1 MGVESGAVDP
11 TRRRATLGTGGA
23 VHFVHDGLSD
33 SLYVLFPLWA
43 EAFGI
48 SHAQVGVLKMGF
60 SGGLSAFQLPA
71 GFLAERWG
79 ERVVLALGTVVAGL
93 GFVLLGFAGG
103 IIGLLLCLLL
113 TGLASGVQHP
123 LASSVVSR
131 AYERGPRR
139 AALGAYNFAGDLG
152 KVAVPPLVAALA
164 VTVGWRTGVLSY
176 GLAVV
181 AAGLAVYLLLRRFGA
196 GGPAALA
203 TEMGEGHPPGGWGLR
218 DRRGF
223 ATLSAIGVIDSA
235 VRTPFLTFVPF
246 LLIAK
251 GAEVGAVGF
260 ALALIF
266 AGGAAG
272 KLLCG
277 LAADRVGIV
286 RTVVLTEIATG
297 AGILLL
303 VALPLGWALAL
314 LPLVGLAL
322 NGTSS
327 VLYGTVGDFVD
338 AERRSRAFGLFY
350 TLGIGAGALAPVAFG
365 VLSDYSGIET
375 TLSVVGCVAF
385 LTLPLCRI
393 LRPSLA
399 AVGAERG

>member
-1 MGVESGAVDP
+1 MGAHSGAKDP
-11 TRRRATLGTGGA
+11 PRRRATLGTGGSL
-23 VHFVHDGLSD
+23 HFVHDGLSD

-43 EAFGI
+43 EAFGM
-48 SHAQVGVLKMGF
+48 SHAQVGVLKMAF
-60 SGGLSAFQLPA
+60 SGSLSAFQLPA
-71 GFLAERWG
+71 GLLAERWG
-79 ERVVLALGTVVAGL
+79 ERAVLALGTAVAGL

-103 IIGLLLCLLL
+103 MIGLLLCLLL

-123 LASSVVSR
+123 LASSLVSR
-131 AYERGPRR
+131 AYETGPRR

-152 KVAVPPLVAALA
+152 KVVVPPLVAGLA
-164 VTVGWRTGVLSY
+164 VTLGWRAGAMSY

-181 AAGLAVYLLLRRFGA
+181 AAGLVVYLLLRRFGA
-196 GGPAALA
+196 GGPAALS
-203 TEMGEGHPPGGWGLR
+203 TEFGQRAALGGWGLR

-223 ATLSAIGVIDSA
+223 ATLSAIGMIDSA
-235 VRTPFLTFVPF
+235 VRTSFLTFVPF

-251 GAEVGAVGF
+251 GAEVRAVGF

-277 LAADRVGIV
+277 LIAERVGIL
-286 RTVVLTEIATG
+286 RTVALSEVATG

-303 VALPLGWALAL
+303 VTLPLGWALAL

-327 VLYGTVGDFVD
+327 VLYGTIGDFVE

-350 TLGIGAGALAPVAFG
+350 TLGIGAGALAPVACG
-365 VLSDYSGIET
+365 LLSDQSGIET
-375 TLSVVGCVAF
+375 TLLVLGCVAF
-385 LTLPLCRI
+385 LTLPLCQM

-399 AVGAERG
+399 AVGTEPE

>member
-1 MGVESGAVDP
+1 MGAETAAANSS
-11 TRRRATLGTGGA
+11 RRRATLGTGGA
-23 VHFVHDGLSD
+23 AHFVHDGLSD
-33 SLYVLFPLWA
+33 SLYVLLPLWVQG
-43 EAFGI
+43 FGI
-48 SHAQVGVLKMGF
+48 SHAQVGILKMAF

-79 ERVVLALGTVVAGL
+79 ERIVLALGTAVAGL

-103 IIGLLLCLLL
+103 FAGLLLCLLL

-131 AYERGPRR
+131 AYDTGPRR

-152 KVAVPPLVAALA
+152 KVAVPPLIATLA
-164 VTVGWRTGVLSY
+164 VAVGWRIGAVSY
-176 GLAVV
+176 GLAAMV
-181 AAGLAVYLLLRRFGA
+181 AGLALYLVLRRLDA
-196 GGPAALA
+196 GGPAAFPA
-203 TEMGEGHPPGGWGLR
+203 ESAKRPRAGGWGLR

-223 ATLSAIGVIDSA
+223 AALSAIGVIDSA

-251 GAEVGAVGF
+251 GAQVEAVGF

-277 LAADRVGIV
+277 LAAERVGIV
-286 RTVVLTEIATG
+286 RTVVLTEVATG
-297 AGILLL
+297 AGILVL
-303 VALPLGWALAL
+303 VLVPLGWALAL
-314 LPLVGLAL
+314 LPLVGAAL

-338 AERRSRAFGLFY
+338 PERRSRAFGLFY
-350 TLGIGAGALAPVAFG
+350 TVGIGAGALSPLVFG
-365 VLSDYSGIET
+365 LLSDLSGVEVA
-375 TLSVVGCVAF
+375 LSVLGCVVF
-385 LTLPLCRI
+385 LTLPLCLV
-393 LRPSLA
+393 LRPSLVA
-399 AVGAERG
+399 AGAELE

>member
-1 MGVESGAVDP
+1 MGVETAAVGLA
-11 TRRRATLGTGGA
+11 RRRATLGTGGA
-23 VHFVHDGLSD
+23 AHFVHDGLSD
-33 SLYVLFPLWA
+33 SLYVLLPLWVQG
-43 EAFGI
+43 FGI
-48 SHAQVGVLKMGF
+48 SHAQVGLLKMAF

-79 ERVVLALGTVVAGL
+79 ERILLGLGTAVAGL

-103 IIGLLLCLLL
+103 FAGLLFCLLL

-123 LASSVVSR
+123 LASSVVSK
-131 AYERGPRR
+131 AYDGGPRR
-139 AALGAYNFAGDLG
+139 AALGTYNFAGDLG
-152 KVAVPPLVAALA
+152 KVAVPPLIAALA
-164 VTVGWRTGVLSY
+164 VAVGWRTGAVSY
-176 GLAVV
+176 GLAVMV
-181 AAGLAVYLLLRRFGA
+181 AGLALYLMLRRLGA
-196 GGPAALA
+196 GGPVAALA
-203 TEMGEGHPPGGWGLR
+203 ETADRPRPGGWGLR

-223 ATLSAIGVIDSA
+223 AALSAIGVVDSA

-251 GAEVGAVGF
+251 GAQVEAVGF

-277 LAADRVGIV
+277 LAAERVGIL
-286 RTVVLTEIATG
+286 RTVVLTEVATG
-297 AGILLL
+297 AGILVL
-303 VALPLGWALAL
+303 VFLPLGWALAL
-314 LPLVGLAL
+314 LPLVGAAL

-350 TLGIGAGALAPVAFG
+350 TLGIGAGALSPVIFG
-365 VLSDYSGIET
+365 VLSDFSGVEAA
-375 TLSVVGCVAF
+375 LSVLGCVVF
-385 LTLPLCRI
+385 LTLPLCLV

-399 AVGAERG
+399 AAGAVPE

>member
-1 MGVESGAVDP
+1 MGVEPGAVDP

-48 SHAQVGVLKMGF
+48 SHAQVGVLKMAF

-79 ERVVLALGTVVAGL
+79 ERILLALGTAVAGL
-93 GFVLLGFAGG
+93 GFVFLGLAGGFA
-103 IIGLLLCLLL
+103 GLLLCLLL

-131 AYERGPRR
+131 AYETGPRR

-164 VTVGWRTGVLSY
+164 VAIGWRAGAMSY
-176 GLAVV
+176 GLAAM
-181 AAGLAVYLLLRRFGA
+181 AAGLAIYLMLRGLGA
-196 GGPAALA
+196 GGPVAAPAEPAQGLRA
-203 TEMGEGHPPGGWGLR
+203 GGWGLR

-223 ATLSAIGVIDSA
+223 AVLSAIGVIDSA

-277 LAADRVGIV
+277 LAAERVGIV

-303 VALPLGWALAL
+303 VMLPLGWALAL

-327 VLYGTVGDFVD
+327 VLYGTVGDFVE
-338 AERRSRAFGLFY
+338 AERRPRAFGLFY

-365 VLSDYSGIET
+365 VLSDQSGIET
-375 TLSVVGCVAF
+375 TLLVLGCVVF
-385 LTLPLCRI
+385 LTLPLCQI

>member
-1 MGVESGAVDP
+1 MGCESGTVNP
-11 TRRRATLGTGGA
+11 KQRRATLGTGGG

-33 SLYVLFPLWA
+33 SLYVLFPLWV

-48 SHAQVGVLKMGF
+48 SHTQVGFLKMAF
-60 SGGLSAFQLPA
+60 SGALSAFQLPA

-103 IIGLLLCLLL
+103 LVTLLLCLLL
-113 TGLASGVQHP
+113 TGLGSGVQHP

-131 AYERGPRR
+131 AYDTGPRR
-139 AALGAYNFAGDLG
+139 AALGTYNFAGDLG
-152 KVAVPPLVAALA
+152 KVAVPPVIAALA
-164 VTVGWRTGVLSY
+164 VTVGWRAGAMSY
-176 GLAVV
+176 GLIVA
-181 AAGLAVYLLLRRFGA
+181 AAGLAVYLLLLRLGA
-196 GGPAALA
+196 GGPAATATNPADRPALA
-203 TEMGEGHPPGGWGLR
+203 GWGLR

-223 ATLSAIGVIDSA
+223 AALSAIGVIDSA

-251 GAEVGAVGF
+251 GAEVETVGF

-277 LAADRVGIV
+277 LAAERVGIV
-286 RTVVLTEIATG
+286 RTVVLTEVATG

-303 VALPLGWALAL
+303 VMLPLGWALAL

-327 VLYGTVGDFVD
+327 VLYGTVGDFVE

-365 VLSDYSGIET
+365 LLSDQSGIET
-375 TLSVVGCVAF
+375 TLAVLGCVAL
-385 LTLPLCRI
+385 LTLPLCQI
-393 LRPSLA
+393 LRPSIA
-399 AVGAERG
+399 AVAAERG

>member
-1 MGVESGAVDP
+1 MGVESATADP
-11 TRRRATLGTGGA
+11 KRRRATLATGGG

-43 EAFGI
+43 DAFGI
-48 SHAQVGVLKMGF
+48 SHAQVGFLKMAF
-60 SGGLSAFQLPA
+60 SGALSAFQLPA

-93 GFVLLGFAGG
+93 GFILLGFAGG
-103 IIGLLLCLLL
+103 LVGLLLCLLL
-113 TGLASGVQHP
+113 TGLGSGVQHP
-123 LASSVVSR
+123 LAASVVSR
-131 AYERGPRR
+131 AYDTGPRR
-139 AALGAYNFAGDLG
+139 AALGTYNFAGDLG

-164 VTVGWRTGVLSY
+164 VMVGWRAGAMSY

-181 AAGLAVYLLLRRFGA
+181 AAGTAVYLLLRRLGA
-196 GGPAALA
+196 GGPGATAAEPDERPA
-203 TEMGEGHPPGGWGLR
+203 PGGWGLR

-223 ATLSAIGVIDSA
+223 AALSAIGVIDSA

-251 GAEVGAVGF
+251 GAEVETVGF

-266 AGGAAG
+266 GGGAAG

-277 LAADRVGIV
+277 LAAERVGIV
-286 RTVVLTEIATG
+286 RTVVLTEVATG

-303 VALPLGWALAL
+303 VMLPLGWVLAL

-327 VLYGTVGDFVD
+327 VLYGTVGDFVE

-365 VLSDYSGIET
+365 ILSDHSGVET
-375 TLSVVGCVAF
+375 TLLALGGLAF
-385 LTLPLCRI
+385 LTLPFCQT

-399 AVGAERG
+399 AAARRG